1 MSFKFKATQS
11 GPDIPPGTYKASLLG
26 ITDKSGGSFG
36 DGNYRLWDW
45 LIDLG
50 NGSEPVPY
58 SDTTS
63 VGMGPKTNS
72 YQRMQA
78 LLQAVPD
85 PEQEYEAPV
94 GKMVLLQIGRKEN
107 GFPKTD
113 GVFPYVAP
121 SVSEGGTPR

>member
-1 MSFKFKATQS
+1 MTFKFKAKES

-45 LIDLG
+45 LLDV
-50 NGSEPVPY
+50 NGESVPY

-63 VGMGPKTNS
+63 VGMGAKTNS

-78 LLQAVPD
+78 LLQEVPD
-85 PEQEYEAPV
+85 PEKEYDAPI
-94 GKMVLLQIGRKEN
+94 GKMVLLQIGRKDN